1 MLTNVYASGED
12 SLFGGKKGVIDV
24 DRAGEGYM
32 TNIRSLR
39 NDETGMPVDPDDIKK
54 SFESVLGIRPY
65 DDIYKGVI
73 YMPLMENAG
82 LALNVAGENPTVP
95 ADWGDMTILKG
106 RAARAAK
113 LDSFM
118 TPSTSKILN
127 N

>member
-1 MLTNVYASGED
+1 MLA
-12 SLFGGKKGVIDV
+12 GKTHGLAARKVQLDV

-32 TNIRSLR
+32 TNIRS
-39 NDETGMPVDPDDIKK
+39 MPNVDPDDIENLFKGT
-54 SFESVLGIRPY
+54 LGMKPY
-65 DDIYKGVI
+65 DDIYRTVA
-73 YMPLMENAG
+73 YMPLRESAG